1 MAQTGETSVV
11 DVAMNTS
18 KSINSRQ
25 GCPCC
30 SFAFDLFLPQSLQE
44 TTTNE
49 SLASTSSDDQD
60 LPCSPQEALARIEA
74 YMQKSAGNENGKLVL
89 LVDTHGHAQLDRV
102 RDEAYAVPE
111 GLEDIG
117 LSIRLKSLTCAVEPK
132 DWQDT
137 LDFASSSDSILPAL
151 GVHPWYVEDLPED
164 WLQTL
169 EALLR
174 KHPSAIV
181 GEIGLCKMAKFVRQ
195 HPEGKAVA
203 LEIQRSIFKEQMIL
217 AAKLRR
223 PVSVHCVNQHGTF
236 VSVLKE
242 IVCSNREYPR
252 DALPVTI
259 GMHSFTGTAN
269 HVKELLTF
277 EKSISPQ
284 KPLFYFGF
292 SHAVNYAMC
301 TSDKSRRKGRE
312 AVRAVPSDRILVESD
327 VHSPSDLR
335 GGTAGAIAYAAW
347 ATNTSVEEMAEATSR
362 NGLTFLGSGAYE
374 LETAPAII

>member
-11 DVAMNTS
+11 DVARSTS
-18 KSINSRQ
+18 KIINSRQ

-30 SFAFDLFLPQSLQE
+30 SFAFDLFLPESLQE
-44 TTTNE
+44 TTIKD
-49 SLASTSSDDQD
+49 SLVSTSSDDQD
-60 LPCSPQEALARIEA
+60 RPCSPQEALACIEA
-74 YMQKSAGNENGKLVL
+74 HMQKSAGNENGNLTL
-89 LVDTHGHAQLDRV
+89 LVDTHGHAQLDRE

-111 GLEDIG
+111 HLEDIG
-117 LSIRLKSLTCAVEPK
+117 LFVRLKSLTCAVEPK

-151 GVHPWYVEDLPED
+151 GVHPWYLEDLPEN

-195 HPEGKAVA
+195 HPEGKTVA
-203 LEIQRSIFKEQMIL
+203 LAIQRSVFKDQMIL

-223 PVSVHCVNQHGTF
+223 PVSVHCVDQNGTF

-242 IVCSNREYPR
+242 IVCSNRESPR
-252 DALPVTI
+252 DALPIAI
-259 GMHSFTGTAN
+259 GMHSFTGTAH

-277 EKSISPQ
+277 ENSISPH

-347 ATNTSVEEMAEATSR
+347 ASNTSVEEMAEVTSR
-362 NGLTFLGSGAYE
+362 NGLTFLGSAAQE
-374 LETAPAII
+374 SDTAPGI

>member
-1 MAQTGETSVV
+1 M
-11 DVAMNTS
+11 
-18 KSINSRQ
+18 
-25 GCPCC
+25 
-30 SFAFDLFLPQSLQE
+30 PQSLQE
-44 TTTNE
+44 TTTKE
-49 SLASTSSDDQD
+49 SLASTSSDD
-60 LPCSPQEALARIEA
+60 LGRPCSPQEALARIEVHI
-74 YMQKSAGNENGKLVL
+74 QKAEGNENGKLVL

-102 RDEAYAVPE
+102 RDDAYAIPE
-111 GLEDIG
+111 GLEGIARP
-117 LSIRLKSLTCAVEPK
+117 SVRLKSLTCAVEPK

-195 HPEGKAVA
+195 HPEGKTVA

-242 IVCSNREYPR
+242 IVCSNRENPR
-252 DALPVTI
+252 DVLPIAI

-292 SHAVNYAMC
+292 SHAVNYSMC

-327 VHSPSDLR
+327 VHSPSDLLC
-335 GGTAGAIAYAAW
+335 GTAGAIAYAAW
-347 ATNTSVEEMAEATSR
+347 ASNISVEEMAEVTSR
-362 NGLTFLGSGAYE
+362 NGLTFLGSGAQE
-374 LETAPAII
+374 SGI